1 MGDYEW
7 GRENGLWGEDGIPYE
22 LGDKSESDDFEIEQF
37 ENDSLVNVDNSI
49 MYSKSSFPGMRDSGN
64 VKNTAKYTIAEY
76 EYKDFR
82 LESVA
87 LKIQNH
93 IKEHFVLYD
102 YKGGIQSDSA
112 KAIQAIKS
120 LYGSAVE
127 IEHDQLMVI
136 DSLLSIKSSD
146 HEVNELFSMDSSN
159 SSFSSSTENISSTK
173 FWHMQL
179 HPFDL
184 GWEKEKEL
192 LESYSLIGIGKEK
205 SDPAYKNLS
214 RMKIGDIVAIRR
226 GGVPIA
232 LVEVTGELNEL
243 TVNKDESLHLDW
255 FKYRR
260 NVNVLQYASDDMQ
273 SFPSTRGTL
282 SLAKNTDSITYKY
295 IFNWFNRVPRNLK
308 NPVNIP
314 NEINISSASPSFGVE
329 SISKTLASI
338 ITRTPDKNGMMV
350 GIFGKWGRGKT
361 YLFNKIWDA
370 ISSEDHKYYRV
381 NFSAWKYQETKES
394 WAYLYESMMEQ
405 YLHDSKPCNFITSL
419 YRKYIKLFNLNFKR
433 YQIAPIVIFLTCVLL
448 SIYLSI
454 FGGSALLLKSVLSTL
469 GVILT
474 IKLFLIYLSHKNK
487 AINIVKQY
495 TDRQSY
501 SEYLGMQAEIESE
514 IETLVKTWI
523 PNSKDGKILL
533 FVDDIDRCETSKIV
547 KLIDGLRIILDNPEI
562 HERLIII
569 TAIDEGILKESIE
582 AKYPKLTKENKK
594 DLFQEYL
601 EKIFI
606 IGIKLNNLDHDE
618 VREYLSKLIPTR
630 LNKGVS
636 INNDND
642 TLGIS
647 NNSASTL
654 DEPPIKEV
662 VLNSV
667 STSATPTDKN
677 INHSNIEDDYE
688 LSEKEEIAL
697 IDSITRLES
706 PTPRKIKIFYYKYL
720 ILKQIFHVRLLS
732 KELVKIWDIE
742 SDEKLIIDMLI
753 YVSNHK
759 NTEGFYNDNVKDS
772 VMAELKYSANMLSIL

>member
-1 MGDYEW
+1 MGDHEW
-7 GRENGLWGEDGIPYE
+7 GRDNGLWGEDGIPYDLADE
-22 LGDKSESDDFEIEQF
+22 SESDDFEMNQF
-37 ENDSLVNVDNSI
+37 EDNSLVNIDNGI
-49 MYSKSSFPGMRDSGN
+49 VYSKGDFPGMRDSGN
-64 VKNTAKYTIAEY
+64 VKNTEKYTIAEY

-82 LESVA
+82 LESIA

-93 IKEHFVLYD
+93 VKEHFVLYD
-102 YKGGIQSDSA
+102 YKGSIQSDSA
-112 KAIQAIKS
+112 NAIQVING
-120 LYGSAVE
+120 LYGSTVE

-136 DSLLSIKSSD
+136 DTLLSIKSSND
-146 HEVNELFSMDSSN
+146 EVNELFSVGSSN
-159 SSFSSSTENISSTK
+159 SSFGSLNENISSVN

-179 HPFDL
+179 HPSDL
-184 GWEKEKEL
+184 GWEKEKKL
-192 LESYSLIGIGKEK
+192 LEKHSLIGIGKDK
-205 SDPAYKNLS
+205 SDPAYRNLN
-214 RMKIGDIVAIRR
+214 RMKIGDIVAVRH
-226 GGVPIA
+226 GGTSIA
-232 LVEVTGELNEL
+232 LVEVIGELNEL
-243 TVNKDESLHLDW
+243 NVNKDESLHLDW

-260 NVNVLQYASDDMQ
+260 KVKVLQFASKDMQ

-282 SLAKNTDSITYKY
+282 VLAKDTNSPTYKY
-295 IFNWFNRVPRNLK
+295 ISSWFNSLPSNLK

-314 NEINISSASPSFGVE
+314 SEINISSASPSFGVE

-370 ISSEDHKYYRV
+370 IRTEDHKYYRV

-405 YLHDSKPCNFITSL
+405 YLHDSKNSNFITSL
-419 YRKYIKLFNLNFKR
+419 YRKYKKLFDLNFRKSE
-433 YQIAPIVIFLTCVLL
+433 ITPILIFFTLL
-448 SIYLSI
+448 FTSIYLSF
-454 FGGSALLLKSVLSTL
+454 FGGNLTLLKYALSSL
-469 GVILT
+469 GIIAI
-474 IKLFLIYLSHKNK
+474 IKLFLLYLSHKNK

-523 PNSKDGKILL
+523 PNSKNGKILL

-547 KLIDGLRIILDNPEI
+547 KLIDGLRIILDNPDI

-569 TAIDEGILKESIE
+569 TAIDEGILKASVEE
-582 AKYPKLTKENKK
+582 KYPTLTKENKK

-618 VREYLSKLIPTR
+618 VREYLSKLIPKKLSR
-630 LNKGVS
+630 EVP

-642 TLGIS
+642 ILGAS
-647 NNSASTL
+647 DNVSTL
-654 DEPPIKEV
+654 DEPAEKEV
-662 VLNSV
+662 VFNSKPINTTHV
-667 STSATPTDKN
+667 DN
-677 INHSNIEDDYE
+677 DVNHSTMEDDYE

-697 IDSITRLES
+697 IEAITRLES

-720 ILKQIFHVRLLS
+720 ILKQIFHIRLLS
-732 KELVKIWDIE
+732 KELVNIWDIE

-759 NTEGFYNDNVKDS
+759 NTEGFYKPNVKDS